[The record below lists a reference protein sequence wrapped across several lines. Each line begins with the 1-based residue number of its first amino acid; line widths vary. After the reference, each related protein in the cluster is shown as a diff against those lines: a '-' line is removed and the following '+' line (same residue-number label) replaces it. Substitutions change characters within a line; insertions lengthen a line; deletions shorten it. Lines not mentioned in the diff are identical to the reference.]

1 MAKVKLKAPF
11 AEISGKWGDFYF
23 RKGKKEG
30 EAVLAVCPRK
40 PRKPSKAQRA
50 QWDRLRTA
58 VAYARAAKKDPEI
71 WAYYQAEAERL
82 GRQPHLLARADYLNG
97 KNLFAKK

>member
-11 AEISGKWGDFYF
+11 TELSGKWGEFYF
-23 RKGKKEG
+23 RKGQKEG
-30 EAVLAVCPRK
+30 EAVLAVCPKK
-40 PRKPSKAQRA
+40 PRKPSQAQKDH
-50 QWDRLRTA
+50 WDRLRRA

-71 WAYYQAEAERL
+71 WAHYQAEAERL
-82 GRQPHLLARADYLNG
+82 DRQPHLLARSDYLNG